1 MRRLLVRRVLISVPL
16 FFLVTVLS
24 FVTVAFIPGNPAVRI
39 LGADHTLAQYQALDR
54 QLGLDE
60 PVLVQY
66 WHWLDQLFHG
76 SLGSSLYTSQSVFT
90 ELNQRIWCTLSL
102 VIGATLVSV
111 VVGVAMGV
119 GSTLLP
125 ALPARL
131 LDGASWLGF
140 ALPNFWLGLVL
151 VELLALKAHLLPP
164 AGYVPLSQSPG
175 QWLNSLILPVLT
187 LAAAGATGVAKQTRT
202 SLSEVLGREFVTSLV
217 MAGLPY
223 RTVVFRHALRNA
235 ALPVVTIA
243 GLFFVAMLSGTIV
256 VEQVFVLPGVGSLAI
271 QAATDRDLPV
281 IEGVVV
287 YFTLI
292 VIAVNLL
299 VDLSYAWLNPRV
311 RAGYA

>member
-1 MRRLLVRRVLISVPL
+1 MRRLLIRRVLISLPL

-24 FVTVAFIPGNPAVRI
+24 FVTVALIPGDPAVRI
-39 LGADHTLAQYQALDR
+39 LGADHTLAEYHALDR
-54 QLGLDE
+54 KLGLDQ

-66 WHWLDQLFHG
+66 WHWLDNLFHG
-76 SLGSSLYTSQSVFT
+76 SMGSSLFTAQPVFT

-102 VIGATLVSV
+102 VVGATLVSLV
-111 VVGVAMGV
+111 AGVAIGV

-125 ALPARL
+125 RLPARL

-151 VELLALKAHLLPP
+151 VELLAVKADLLP
-164 AGYVPLSQSPG
+164 ASGYVPFSQSPG
-175 QWLNSLILPVLT
+175 QWASSLVLPVLT

-202 SLSEVLGREFVTSLV
+202 ALSEVLGREFVTSLV

-223 RTVVFRHALRNA
+223 RAVVFRHALRNA

-256 VEQVFVLPGVGSLAI
+256 VEQVFVLPGLGSLAI

-292 VIAVNLL
+292 VIVVNLL
-299 VDLSYAWLNPRV
+299 VDLSYAWLNPQV
-311 RAGYA
+311 REGSV